1 MVNIELY
8 LYYSE
13 KKKKISSAMLLP
25 LGDGLSRTME
35 N

>member
-13 KKKKISSAMLLP
+13 KKETSSAMLLP